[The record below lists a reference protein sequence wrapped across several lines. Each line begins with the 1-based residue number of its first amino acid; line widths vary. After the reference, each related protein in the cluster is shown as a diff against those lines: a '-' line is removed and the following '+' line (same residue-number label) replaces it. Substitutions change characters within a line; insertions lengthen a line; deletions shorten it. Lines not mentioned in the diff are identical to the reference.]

1 MFETLHLDAVG
12 DHVRITILAP
22 RVDVRLVGELE
33 RALDRIE
40 DTSQAPVLVLRVR
53 SEGMAFGDF
62 DPEGAID
69 IHGFNKWEKLVTRLE
84 RARKLTIA
92 VADGPCHG
100 PGLQLLLACDLRV
113 ATPDA
118 RFSLPE
124 VQQGY
129 LPGMA
134 TWRLARYVGLGRAK
148 RMVLSGEVVSADEAL
163 ALGLLD
169 GVSGSVDT
177 AEDAGRALLGNA
189 HPVAGTLARR
199 LLVESFDA
207 QAEDALGHFLAA
219 QARAIAQPAF
229 RDTVAAAARK
239 DDAS

>member
-1 MFETLHLDAVG
+1 MFETLHLDASG
-12 DHVRITILAP
+12 DRVRLTILSS
-22 RVDVRLVGELE
+22 RVDVRLVSELE

-40 DTSQAPVLVLRVR
+40 DTSTAPVLVLRVR

-84 RARKLTIA
+84 RAKKLTVA

-100 PGLQLLLACDLRV
+100 PGLQLLLACDVRV

-124 VQQGY
+124 VQAGY

-148 RMVLSGEVVSADEAL
+148 RIVLSGEVITADEAL
-163 ALGLLD
+163 ALGILD
-169 GVSGSVDT
+169 GVSGSVDA

-189 HPVAGTLARR
+189 HAVAGTLARR
-199 LLVESFDA
+199 LLVESFDV

-229 RDTVAAAARK
+229 RDTVAAART

>member
-1 MFETLHLDAVG
+1 MFETLHLDTA
-12 DHVRITILAP
+12 DDRVRLTILAP
-22 RVDVRLVGELE
+22 RVDVRLVSELE

-40 DTSQAPVLVLRVR
+40 DTTSAPVLVLRVR

-62 DPEGAID
+62 DPDGAID

-124 VQQGY
+124 VPQGY
-129 LPGMA
+129 RPGMA

-148 RMVLSGEVVSADEAL
+148 RMVLSGEVVTADEAF
-163 ALGLLD
+163 ALGILD

-189 HPVAGTLARR
+189 HAVAGTLARR
-199 LLVESFDA
+199 LLVESFEV
-207 QAEDALGHFLAA
+207 QAEAALGHFLAA

-229 RDTVAAAARK
+229 RDTVEAARK
-239 DDAS
+239 DDVS